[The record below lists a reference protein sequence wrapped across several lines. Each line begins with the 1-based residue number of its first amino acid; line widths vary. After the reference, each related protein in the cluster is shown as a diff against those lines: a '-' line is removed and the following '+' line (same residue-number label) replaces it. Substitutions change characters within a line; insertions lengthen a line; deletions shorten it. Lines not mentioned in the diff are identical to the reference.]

1 VRFTSL
7 EKDLLITVVTGLLAL
22 VGALW
27 GGYLSGVRRVERER
41 ERDRSHRAAE
51 RRATFDYET
60 YTALDDAV
68 QQLSDAAYEVYAPFG
83 PPGHPGPAGLA
94 KVRGR
99 PLRPLQGVVSL
110 SVQPA
115 VDLVAKCTGR
125 VRDAA
130 ARQQACAFGEA
141 VLDLATEQSA
151 DKLWERLQDV
161 AAQSRAVHDRL
172 GVLIRQLFD
181 E

>member
-1 VRFTSL
+1 VRVTSL
-7 EKDLLITVVTGLLAL
+7 EKDLLITMVTGLLAL

-27 GGYLSGVRRVERER
+27 GGYLAGVRRIERER
-41 ERDRSHRAAE
+41 ERERRHRAAE

-60 YTALDDAV
+60 YTALDEAV

-83 PPGHPGPAGLA
+83 PAGPVGPA

-99 PLRPLQGVVSL
+99 PLRPVQGAMSL

-130 ARQQACAFGEA
+130 RQQACAFGEA
-141 VLDLATEQSA
+141 VLDLAAEQNT
-151 DKLWERLQDV
+151 DKLWERPQDV

-172 GVLIRQLFD
+172 GMLIRQLF